1 MRVAKYVLPIVT
13 VSLLAVVLLTTA
25 VSAMGVPESRSSQ
38 GDHQTPPVA
47 PVPASSG
54 LTGTS
59 GLTPKT
65 PASPIETGGVSQGG
79 PQPQSGP
86 DQKVPKFWRDGDRL
100 VPVEVLDPPGTGT
113 PGTGAARSSGASDQE
128 QRSVQTLTTDPSDG
142 ESTGIRVS
150 VGGVP
155 VSLPGGVVV
164 TLDSAWSRSETD
176 AFFTANG
183 IEAERVSELGFTP
196 NAFLVET
203 APGIPGLVLS
213 NSLAVQDGVQLA
225 SPDWELELEVEQGPE
240 SDDHGDTMET
250 ATNLPLNTPVA
261 GNIRDE
267 NDRDYFRFTITEST
281 YIAVGNHS
289 ATITP
294 NWVTMFTLYD
304 HRGTALT
311 WGGMLRQRLSAGTY
325 YVVAGQFGWEN
336 YQVEV
341 RTIPDHGHTRAEAH
355 PVQAAPKG
363 TVPYVY
369 RDFHSSTDVDFF
381 RFELDEPAD
390 IVIDTGD
397 LWKSHDHRY
406 VFPLSE
412 VNLQL
417 FDADGNPVGSEALGL
432 SRKGRAYDLEAGVYY
447 IRLSPYFL
455 RTSHKDAARGFHALG
470 NNFINDLRVYP
481 NGEYTDFIDGCS
493 AVESDFD
500 DPLYGCQWHLENTSD
515 NSGTAGEDIN
525 VAPAWA
531 HTMGQ
536 GVNVAVVDNASD
548 LGHEDLTGS
557 YLSVDYVGPV
567 RIRDPFVDHGLG
579 VAGLIAARDNGLGVR
594 GVAPEATLFALNAL
608 ERPALTNLLD
618 ALTRLRGTT
627 AVSNN
632 SWGFTFSQGPHVVSK
647 SWETA
652 LETGITEGLD
662 GKGTL
667 YVFSAGNKHARGLHV
682 NLKEG
687 KNHYSQVTVCGV
699 TAEGTRMPGSET
711 GYSLWVCAPAA
722 QVTLDRENRYR
733 ADFGGTS
740 AAAAVASG
748 VAALVRSANP
758 DLTWRDVKLI
768 LAASARKNDPRNPG
782 WETGA
787 HKHAFTSERYSY
799 NPEYG
804 FGVVDAGAAVTL
816 AKAWTN
822 LPPMQTA
829 SAQSAG
835 ENHSIPDPPSRR
847 QTTSFTRELTLDTD
861 INFTEFVEVR
871 VDINHPAFRNIGIT
885 LTSPSGAVSRLAVP
899 SETAPDGALST
910 KFRLGSARH
919 LGEDPSGTWT
929 LEVSDHR
936 PAGAGKFKGWEI
948 TVYGHQRNDPI
959 AGLPYIAGT
968 AQIGRTLTASTSGV
982 FYDGALTSG
991 VFTYQWIANDGGQD
1005 ADIRSAT
1012 DAGYTLVE
1020 ADLGRAI
1027 KVRVSYAELSAPVGP
1042 VAGAGQTG
1050 GPARVGDTLQA
1061 ETWAIRG
1068 DAGLSNISYAY
1079 QWIRSDGGGDAE
1091 VRDATGASYTLVE
1104 ADLGKTIKVR
1114 RSFSV
1119 LSAAVGPVAEFA
1131 NAPATG
1137 EPTISGPPHVGETL
1151 EADTSGIGDK
1161 DGLTGVSYDYQWVSN
1176 DGTNDSDIQDAT
1188 GASYTLVEADLG
1200 KTIRVRVS
1208 FTDDA
1213 GSRESMMS
1221 GPTEVV
1227 DLWAVGSFTNYP
1239 ANHGGVT
1246 AFTFQ
1251 FSFVREPNFR
1261 RVYPQDMREA
1271 ILRAKGG
1278 RITEARRLNPPSNID
1293 WELTVEP
1300 SGYDEVKIELPSVIG
1315 CLALG
1320 SGCWDST
1327 IGWQRV
1333 ELTVSGPLQIP
1344 KTPATGA
1351 PVISGPPQVG
1361 QTLEA
1366 DTSSIRDTEG
1376 LSAVSYNYQW
1386 IRSDG
1391 NADTDIPGA
1400 TGSSYTLVE
1409 ADMGRTIRVRVSFTD
1424 DAGSEESVTSG
1435 PTAAIDGP
1443 LLKASIANYPASH
1456 DGTNAFTFELSFS
1469 EEPTPGLSPGT
1480 LRDNAFTV
1488 TGGTIREARQLE
1500 QSKNIGWEITV
1511 EPAGS
1516 ANVKIELPAT
1526 ADCNANGAICTGDGR
1541 MLSTWVDMT
1550 VPGPGSQTQTQPP
1563 NTRARGTPTISGA
1576 PHVGET
1582 LEASTSG
1589 ISDDDGLSAVA
1600 YDYQWIRSDWNG
1612 DADIQDATGASY
1624 TLVEA
1629 DRGKTIRVRVSFAD
1643 DAENPESVI
1652 SWPTGTVGL
1661 PLFKA
1666 SVPNYPASHDGATTF
1681 TFELHFS
1688 DEPFHLKIRE
1698 VENDIFT
1705 VRGGTIAK
1713 AWHLNPPSG
1722 IGWRIVVKPSGNA
1735 DVRILLPA
1743 STHCRATGKVCTMSS
1758 TTSNGWNFRPLST
1771 EVRLTVP
1778 GPSSLTQ
1785 TSTNAPPTGAPS
1797 ISGTPHVGVTLEAD
1811 TSGIGDDDGLINV
1824 AYNYQWIRA
1833 YGLGADTDIR
1843 DATGSSYTVLDADLG
1858 KTIKVRVSFT
1868 DDAGSEESVKSAATV
1883 PVVEPKSG
1891 LLAGFTLVD
1900 ASDQA
1905 VLATLSDGAT
1915 LALADPANGSYG
1927 IRADTKSGA
1936 QIGSVRLQLTGA
1948 KSVDQTDG
1956 FAPYSLYGDQGE
1968 NGLNG
1973 GNLPVGAYTLTA
1985 TAYSEGGLGGDTLG
1999 IIEMSFTVTGPA
2011 QEVQNSPATGAPTIS
2026 GTARVGQTL
2035 TASTDGIAD
2044 QDGLP
2049 SVFTYQW
2056 KRYDADGN
2064 TFEAII
2070 GHDSSTYTLAESEEG
2085 KRVKVE
2091 VTFTD
2096 SGGSDEG
2103 PLVSDAYPSSETVG
2117 AAGQGNTPPTASN
2130 GTVTTDEDAD
2140 YVFAAADFSY
2150 LSSDGADLVSVKIT
2164 GLPAAGEGALA
2175 VDGAPIAAAD
2185 LPQTVTAT
2193 ELADGMLTYAPPANA
2208 NGTGYSSFTFRVND
2222 GTADSPEYTMTINV
2236 NPVNDPARGAPTIIG
2251 TLRAGETLVAETSD
2265 IGDDDGLTNVSYSY
2279 QWIRSDG
2286 TFDADILSAT
2296 GASYTLVEA
2305 DLGKTIKVRVSFTDD
2320 AGSQESVIGLP
2331 PLQASI
2337 SDDYPRSHDGATA
2350 FTFELS
2356 FSEEPTRGLSYK
2368 TLRDRAFTVTEGTI
2382 KEARRLEPPSNI
2394 GWRIRVE
2401 PSVSTDVVILL
2412 PATTDCTADGAIC
2425 TRDGRMLSAE
2435 VSLTVPGPDS
2445 PAQIPNTP
2453 ATGAPTI
2460 GGTPQVGQTLEAET
2474 SGIGDDDG
2482 LNNVSYDYQWIRND
2496 GTSDA
2501 DILSATGSSYT
2512 LAEADLGMT
2521 IRVRVSFTD
2530 DAGNGEQLT
2539 SAATAPV
2546 AARTETPTW
2555 SVSADAARVAE
2566 GDRTTLTVAIT
2577 NGRTFDSSQTISLA
2591 ATGTAGSAD
2600 YRLSATT
2607 LTLAEGASSAT
2618 ANVSA
2623 TDDATVEDDETV
2635 ILTASHGG
2643 QSIGSATVTIPANDA
2658 PAWSVSVDAAQVAEG
2673 DSTTLT
2679 VAITN
2684 GRTFDSSQTIT
2695 LAATGTAGSADYRLS
2710 ATTITLPAG
2719 HASATANVSATDDA
2733 TVEDDETVILTASH
2747 GGQSIGSATVTIPA
2761 NDAPAWSVSADA
2773 ARVAEGGDST
2783 LTVAI
2788 TNGNTFDSSQT
2799 ISLAATGTASGAD
2812 YDLPESITLPAGH
2825 ASATA
2830 NVSATD
2836 DATVEDD
2843 ETVILTASHGGQSIG
2858 SATVTIPANDAPA
2871 WSVSADAAQVAE
2883 GGDSTLTVAITN
2895 GNTFDSSQTIS
2906 LAVTGTAGS
2915 ADYDLPEFIT
2925 LPAGHASATANVS
2938 ATDDATVEGDETVIL
2953 TASHGGLS
2961 IGSATLTIPAN
2972 DAPAWSVSAN
2982 AAQVAEGGDS
2992 TLTVAITNGN
3002 TFDSSQTISLAVTG
3016 TASGADYRL
3025 SATTLTLAQGES
3037 SVTANVS
3044 ATDDNLEEG
3053 DETVILTAS
3062 HGGLSIGSATL
3073 TIPANDAPL
3082 STDASLSSLGLSGID
3097 IGAFSSET
3105 TAYSASVEYDLSTTT
3120 VTAVAGD
3127 DGASVVITD
3136 SNGSTAGTSRDV
3148 SLSAGDNEITV
3159 TVTAEDGDTTRVYTV
3174 TVTRAEP
3181 DVAWGER
3188 LPDLD
3193 IALDSDAGPTGL
3205 WANDTSMWV
3214 ITDWFA
3220 GRVQVYARSDGAEQ
3234 EDRGFT
3240 LADWSGFAV
3249 AMWSNGDTL
3258 WVADFTGW
3266 VLAYRLSDGVREPD
3280 RDLDTSI
3287 LREAGNRNPTGLWSN
3302 GTVMWVADGRESRVF
3317 AYRLDDGARESA
3329 REFQLTGSGD
3339 GSISPAGL
3347 WSNGET
3353 LLVSTGQ
3360 ESSEVLAY
3368 RLSDG
3373 SRQAARNID
3382 TIAAN
3387 TRGIWSD
3394 GETLWVVDDQKKR
3407 IYAYAV
3413 PGLGSGP

>member
-13 VSLLAVVLLTTA
+13 VSLLAVVVLTTA

-54 LTGTS
+54 LTDTG
-59 GLTPKT
+59 GLTPKA
-65 PASPIETGGVSQGG
+65 PASPLETGGVSQGEPLPQTG
-79 PQPQSGP
+79 PE
-86 DQKVPKFWRDGDRL
+86 QKVPKYWRDGDRL
-100 VPVEVLDPPGTGT
+100 VPVQIEVLDPPGTGT
-113 PGTGAARSSGASDQE
+113 PGNGGTRGSEASGQQ
-128 QRSVQTLTTDPSDG
+128 QRSVQELRSDPSGDG
-142 ESTGIRVS
+142 ESAEIQVS

-164 TLDSAWSRSETD
+164 TLDPAWSRAETD
-176 AFFTANG
+176 AFFAANG
-183 IEAERVSELGFTP
+183 IGPERVSELGFTT

-225 SPDWELELEVEQGPE
+225 SPDWEMGLEVQQDPE
-240 SDDHGDTMET
+240 ADDHGDTMET
-250 ATNLPLNTPVA
+250 ATDLPLNTPVA

-267 NDRDYFRFTITEST
+267 NDRDYFRFTLTEST
-281 YIAVGNHS
+281 YIAAGNHG

-311 WGGMLRQRLSAGTY
+311 WGGMLRQRLPAGTY

-341 RTIPDHGHTRAEAH
+341 RTIPDHGDTRAEAH
-355 PVQAAPKG
+355 PVQVAPKG

-397 LWKSHDHRY
+397 LWKSHDHQY
-406 VFPLSE
+406 LFPLSE

-455 RTSHKDAARGFHALG
+455 RTSDQDAARGIHALG

-500 DPLYGCQWHLENTSD
+500 DPLYGCQWHLENTPD

-525 VAPAWA
+525 VEAAWA
-531 HTMGQ
+531 HTLGQ
-536 GVNVAVVDNASD
+536 NVNVAVVDNASD
-548 LGHEDLTGS
+548 LSHEDLTGR
-557 YLSVDYVGPV
+557 YLSVDYVGPD

-594 GVAPEATLFALNAL
+594 GVAPEATLFALNVL
-608 ERPALTNLLD
+608 ERPVLSNILD
-618 ALTRLRGTT
+618 AMTRLRGTT

-632 SWGFTFSQGPHVVSK
+632 SWGFTFSQGPHVISK
-647 SWETA
+647 TWETA
-652 LETGITEGLD
+652 LETGIAEGFD
-662 GKGTL
+662 GKGTV
-667 YVFSAGNKHARGLHV
+667 YVFSAGNKHARGFHV

-699 TAEGTRMPGSET
+699 TAEGTRMPESET

-722 QVTLDRENRYR
+722 RVTLDRENRYR
-733 ADFGGTS
+733 DDFGGTS

-768 LAASARKNDPRNPG
+768 LAASARRNDPGNPG

-804 FGVVDAGAAVTL
+804 FGVVDAGAAVAL
-816 AKAWTN
+816 AGSWTN

-871 VDINHPAFRNIGIT
+871 VDINHPAFRNISIT

-936 PAGAGKFKGWEI
+936 PAGAGRFKGWEI
-948 TVYGHQRNDPI
+948 TVYGHRRNDPI
-959 AGLPYIAGT
+959 AGPPYIAGT

-982 FYDGALTSG
+982 FYDGALPSG

-1012 DAGYTLVE
+1012 GAGYTLVE
-1020 ADLGRAI
+1020 ADLGRTI

-1042 VAGAGQTG
+1042 VAGPAQTG

-1061 ETWAIRG
+1061 EAWLIRD
-1068 DAGLSNISYAY
+1068 DAGLSNATYAH

-1091 VRDATGASYTLVE
+1091 IRGATGASYTLVE
-1104 ADLGKTIKVR
+1104 ADLGKTIRVR

-1131 NAPATG
+1131 NVPATG
-1137 EPTISGPPHVGETL
+1137 EPTIGGAPHVGETL
-1151 EADTSGIGDK
+1151 EVDTSGIADD

-1188 GASYTLVEADLG
+1188 GSSYTLAEADRDR
-1200 KTIRVRVS
+1200 TIRVRVS

-1239 ANHGGVT
+1239 ANHGGAT

-1261 RVYPQDMREA
+1261 RLYPQDMREA

-1278 RITEARRLNPPSNID
+1278 RITEARRLNPPSNTD

-1300 SGYDEVKIELPSVIG
+1300 SGYGEVKIELPSIIG

-1333 ELTVSGPLQIP
+1333 ELTVPGPLQIP

-1351 PVISGPPQVG
+1351 PVISGHPQVG

-1366 DTSSIRDTEG
+1366 DTSSIRDTDG
-1376 LSAVSYNYQW
+1376 LSAVSYDYQW

-1391 NADTDIPGA
+1391 NDDTDILNA

-1456 DGTNAFTFELSFS
+1456 DGANAFTFELSFS

-1488 TGGTIREARQLE
+1488 TGGTIRGARQLE

-1511 EPAGS
+1511 VPAGT
-1516 ANVKIELPAT
+1516 ADVEIELPAT
-1526 ADCNANGAICTGDGR
+1526 ADCNANGAICTADGR

-1563 NTRARGTPTISGA
+1563 NTRARGTPAIGGA

-1589 ISDDDGLSAVA
+1589 IRDDDGLSAVA
-1600 YDYQWIRSDWNG
+1600 YDYQWVRSDG
-1612 DADIQDATGASY
+1612 GRDADIQDATGASY
-1624 TLVEA
+1624 RLVEA

-1643 DAENPESVI
+1643 DAGSRESVI

-1666 SVPNYPASHDGATTF
+1666 SISNYPASHDGDTAF

-1688 DEPFHLKIRE
+1688 EGPYYLKFRE
-1698 VENDIFT
+1698 VENDIFEVT
-1705 VRGGTIAK
+1705 GGTIAK
-1713 AWHLNPPSG
+1713 AWQLKPPSG
-1722 IGWRIVVKPSGNA
+1722 ISWFIIVQPSGNA
-1735 DVRILLPA
+1735 DVNILLPA
-1743 STHCRATGKVCTMSS
+1743 STHCRATGKVCA
-1758 TTSNGWNFRPLST
+1758 TSNGWNFRPLST

-1785 TSTNAPPTGAPS
+1785 TPTNAPATGAPA
-1797 ISGTPHVGVTLEAD
+1797 ISGTPQVGETLEAD
-1811 TSGIGDDDGLINV
+1811 TSGIGDDDGLTAV
-1824 AYNYQWIRA
+1824 SYDYQWIRTNSR
-1833 YGLGADTDIR
+1833 GADTDIWG
-1843 DATGSSYTVLDADLG
+1843 ATGSSYTVSEADLG
-1858 KTIKVRVSFT
+1858 KTVKVRVSFT

-1927 IRADTKSGA
+1927 IRADTKPGA

-1956 FAPYSLYGDQGE
+1956 SAPYSLYGDQGE
-1968 NGLNG
+1968 NALNG

-2026 GTARVGQTL
+2026 GTAQVGQTL

-2049 SVFTYQW
+2049 SVFAYQW

-2096 SGGSDEG
+2096 SGGSNEG

-2117 AAGQGNTPPTASN
+2117 AAGQGNTYPTSSN
-2130 GTVTTDEDAD
+2130 GTVSTDEDAG

-2150 LSSDGADLVSVKIT
+2150 SDSEGEPLASVKIT

-2236 NPVNDPARGAPTIIG
+2236 SPVNDPATGAPTISG
-2251 TLRAGETLVAETSD
+2251 TLRAGETLEASTSG
-2265 IGDDDGLTNVSYSY
+2265 IRDDDGLTNVSYSY

-2286 TFDADILSAT
+2286 TFDDDILSAT
-2296 GASYTLVEA
+2296 GSSYTVVDA

-2337 SDDYPRSHDGATA
+2337 ANDPASHDGATA

-2356 FSEEPTRGLSYK
+2356 FSEEPTPGLSYK
-2368 TLRDRAFTVTEGTI
+2368 TLRDKAFTVTVGTI

-2394 GWRIRVE
+2394 GWRIRVQ

-2425 TRDGRMLSAE
+2425 TRDGRMLSEE

-2501 DILSATGSSYT
+2501 DILRATSSSYT
-2512 LAEADLGMT
+2512 LVEADLGMT

-2546 AARTETPTW
+2546 VAAPTEIPTW
-2555 SVSADAARVAE
+2555 SVSADVARVAE
-2566 GDRTTLTVAIT
+2566 GGSATLTVAIT

-2607 LTLAEGASSAT
+2607 LTLAEGATSAT

-2623 TDDATVEDDETV
+2623 TDDATVEGDETV

-2658 PAWSVSVDAAQVAEG
+2658 PAWSASADADQVAEG
-2673 DSTTLT
+2673 GDSTLT

-2684 GRTFDSSQTIT
+2684 GNTFDSSQTIS

-2710 ATTITLPAG
+2710 ATTLTLAEG
-2719 HASATANVSATDDA
+2719 ATSATANVSATDDA
-2733 TVEDDETVILTASH
+2733 TVEGDETVILTASH

-2773 ARVAEGGDST
+2773 AQVAEGDNAT

-2825 ASATA
+2825 ASATSD
-2830 NVSATD
+2830 VSATD
-2836 DATVEDD
+2836 DATVEGD

-2858 SATVTIPANDAPA
+2858 SATVTIPANDTPA

-2883 GGDSTLTVAITN
+2883 GDNATLTVAITN
-2895 GNTFDSSQTIS
+2895 GRTFDSSQTIS
-2906 LAVTGTAGS
+2906 LAATGTASG
-2915 ADYDLPEFIT
+2915 ADHDLPESIT

-2938 ATDDATVEGDETVIL
+2938 ATDDNLEEDDETVIL
-2953 TASHGGLS
+2953 TASHGG
-2961 IGSATLTIPAN
+2961 
-2972 DAPAWSVSAN
+2972 
-2982 AAQVAEGGDS
+2982 Q
-2992 TLTVAITNGN
+2992 
-3002 TFDSSQTISLAVTG
+3002 
-3016 TASGADYRL
+3016 
-3025 SATTLTLAQGES
+3025 
-3037 SVTANVS
+3037 
-3044 ATDDNLEEG
+3044 
-3053 DETVILTAS
+3053 
-3062 HGGLSIGSATL
+3062 SIGSATL

-3082 STDASLSSLGLSGID
+3082 STDASLSSLALSDID
-3097 IGAFSSET
+3097 IGTFSSET
-3105 TAYSASVEYDLSTTT
+3105 IAYSASVEYDLSTTT

-3220 GRVQVYARSDGAEQ
+3220 GRVQVYARSDGAKQ
-3234 EDRGFT
+3234 EGRGFT

-3280 RDLDTSI
+3280 RDLDRSI
-3287 LREAGNRNPTGLWSN
+3287 LREVGNRNPTGLWSD
-3302 GTVMWVADGRESRVF
+3302 GTVMWVADGRESKVF
-3317 AYRLDDGARESA
+3317 AYRLSDGARESA
-3329 REFQLTGSGD
+3329 REFQLTGSGG

-3347 WSNGET
+3347 WSNGDT

>member
-1 MRVAKYVLPIVT
+1 M
-13 VSLLAVVLLTTA
+13 
-25 VSAMGVPESRSSQ
+25 
-38 GDHQTPPVA
+38 
-47 PVPASSG
+47 
-54 LTGTS
+54 
-59 GLTPKT
+59 
-65 PASPIETGGVSQGG
+65 
-79 PQPQSGP
+79 
-86 DQKVPKFWRDGDRL
+86 
-100 VPVEVLDPPGTGT
+100 
-113 PGTGAARSSGASDQE
+113 
-128 QRSVQTLTTDPSDG
+128 
-142 ESTGIRVS
+142 
-150 VGGVP
+150 
-155 VSLPGGVVV
+155 
-164 TLDSAWSRSETD
+164 
-176 AFFTANG
+176 
-183 IEAERVSELGFTP
+183 
-196 NAFLVET
+196 
-203 APGIPGLVLS
+203 
-213 NSLAVQDGVQLA
+213 
-225 SPDWELELEVEQGPE
+225 
-240 SDDHGDTMET
+240 
-250 ATNLPLNTPVA
+250 
-261 GNIRDE
+261 
-267 NDRDYFRFTITEST
+267 
-281 YIAVGNHS
+281 
-289 ATITP
+289 
-294 NWVTMFTLYD
+294 
-304 HRGTALT
+304 
-311 WGGMLRQRLSAGTY
+311 
-325 YVVAGQFGWEN
+325 
-336 YQVEV
+336 
-341 RTIPDHGHTRAEAH
+341 
-355 PVQAAPKG
+355 
-363 TVPYVY
+363 
-369 RDFHSSTDVDFF
+369 
-381 RFELDEPAD
+381 
-390 IVIDTGD
+390 
-397 LWKSHDHRY
+397 
-406 VFPLSE
+406 
-412 VNLQL
+412 
-417 FDADGNPVGSEALGL
+417 
-432 SRKGRAYDLEAGVYY
+432 
-447 IRLSPYFL
+447 
-455 RTSHKDAARGFHALG
+455 
-470 NNFINDLRVYP
+470 
-481 NGEYTDFIDGCS
+481 
-493 AVESDFD
+493 
-500 DPLYGCQWHLENTSD
+500 
-515 NSGTAGEDIN
+515 
-525 VAPAWA
+525 
-531 HTMGQ
+531 
-536 GVNVAVVDNASD
+536 
-548 LGHEDLTGS
+548 
-557 YLSVDYVGPV
+557 
-567 RIRDPFVDHGLG
+567 
-579 VAGLIAARDNGLGVR
+579 
-594 GVAPEATLFALNAL
+594 
-608 ERPALTNLLD
+608 
-618 ALTRLRGTT
+618 
-627 AVSNN
+627 
-632 SWGFTFSQGPHVVSK
+632 
-647 SWETA
+647 
-652 LETGITEGLD
+652 
-662 GKGTL
+662 
-667 YVFSAGNKHARGLHV
+667 
-682 NLKEG
+682 
-687 KNHYSQVTVCGV
+687 
-699 TAEGTRMPGSET
+699 
-711 GYSLWVCAPAA
+711 
-722 QVTLDRENRYR
+722 
-733 ADFGGTS
+733 
-740 AAAAVASG
+740 
-748 VAALVRSANP
+748 
-758 DLTWRDVKLI
+758 
-768 LAASARKNDPRNPG
+768 
-782 WETGA
+782 
-787 HKHAFTSERYSY
+787 
-799 NPEYG
+799 
-804 FGVVDAGAAVTL
+804 
-816 AKAWTN
+816 
-822 LPPMQTA
+822 
-829 SAQSAG
+829 
-835 ENHSIPDPPSRR
+835 
-847 QTTSFTRELTLDTD
+847 
-861 INFTEFVEVR
+861 
-871 VDINHPAFRNIGIT
+871 
-885 LTSPSGAVSRLAVP
+885 
-899 SETAPDGALST
+899 
-910 KFRLGSARH
+910 
-919 LGEDPSGTWT
+919 
-929 LEVSDHR
+929 
-936 PAGAGKFKGWEI
+936 
-948 TVYGHQRNDPI
+948 
-959 AGLPYIAGT
+959 
-968 AQIGRTLTASTSGV
+968 
-982 FYDGALTSG
+982 
-991 VFTYQWIANDGGQD
+991 
-1005 ADIRSAT
+1005 
-1012 DAGYTLVE
+1012 E
-1020 ADLGRAI
+1020 ADLGRTI

-1042 VAGAGQTG
+1042 VAGPAQTG

-1061 ETWAIRG
+1061 ETWAIRD

-1091 VRDATGASYTLVE
+1091 IRDATGASYTLVE

-1137 EPTISGPPHVGETL
+1137 EPTIGGAPHVGETL

-1188 GASYTLVEADLG
+1188 GASYTLVEADRG
-1200 KTIRVRVS
+1200 RTIRVRVS

-1239 ANHGGVT
+1239 ANHGGAT

-1261 RVYPQDMREA
+1261 RMDPQGMREA
-1271 ILRAKGG
+1271 ILRATGG
-1278 RITEARRLNPPSNID
+1278 RITEARRLNPPSNTD

-1300 SGYDEVKIELPSVIG
+1300 SGYDEVKIELPSIIG

-1333 ELTVSGPLQIP
+1333 ELTVPGPLQIP
-1344 KTPATGA
+1344 KPPATGA

-1366 DTSSIRDTEG
+1366 DTSSIRDTDG

-1550 VPGPGSQTQTQPP
+1550 VSGPGSQTQTQPP

-1589 ISDDDGLSAVA
+1589 IRDDDGLSAVA

-1612 DADIQDATGASY
+1612 DTDIQDATGASY

-1629 DRGKTIRVRVSFAD
+1629 DRGKTIRVRVAFTD

-1652 SWPTGTVGL
+1652 SWPTGRVGL

-1666 SVPNYPASHDGATTF
+1666 SISNYPASHDGATTF
-1681 TFELHFS
+1681 TFVLHFS
-1688 DEPFHLKIRE
+1688 EVPFYLRIRE
-1698 VENDIFT
+1698 MENEIFT

-1743 STHCRATGKVCTMSS
+1743 STHCRATGKVCA
-1758 TTSNGWNFRPLST
+1758 TSNGWNFRPLST

-1843 DATGSSYTVLDADLG
+1843 DATGSSYTVVDADLG

-1883 PVVEPKSG
+1883 AVMEPKAG

-1999 IIEMSFTVTGPA
+1999 IIEMSFTVTSPA
-2011 QEVQNSPATGAPTIS
+2011 QEVQNSPATGEPTIS
-2026 GTARVGQTL
+2026 GTAQVGQTL

-2049 SVFTYQW
+2049 NVFAYQW

-2070 GHDSSTYTLAESEEG
+2070 GNDSSTYTLAESEEG

-2096 SGGSDEG
+2096 SGGSNEG

-2117 AAGQGNTPPTASN
+2117 AAGQGNTSPTSSN
-2130 GTVTTDEDAD
+2130 GTVTTDEDAG

-2150 LSSDGADLVSVKIT
+2150 SDSEGEPLASVKIT
-2164 GLPAAGEGALA
+2164 GLPAAGKGDLA
-2175 VDGAPIAAAD
+2175 VDGAPVAAAD

-2236 NPVNDPARGAPTIIG
+2236 SPVNDPATGAPTISG
-2251 TLRAGETLVAETSD
+2251 TLRAGETLEAETSD

-2286 TFDADILSAT
+2286 TFDDDILSAT
-2296 GASYTLVEA
+2296 GPRYTLVEA
-2305 DLGKTIKVRVSFTDD
+2305 DLGMTIKVRVSFTDD

-2337 SDDYPRSHDGATA
+2337 ANDPASHDGATA

-2356 FSEEPTRGLSYK
+2356 FSEEPGLSYK
-2368 TLRDRAFTVTEGTI
+2368 TLRDRAFTVTVGTI

-2394 GWRIRVE
+2394 GWRIRVQ
-2401 PSVSTDVVILL
+2401 PSVSTDVVIFL

-2425 TRDGRMLSAE
+2425 TRDGRMLSEE
-2435 VSLTVPGPDS
+2435 VSLTVPGPGS

-2501 DILSATGSSYT
+2501 DILSATSSSYT
-2512 LAEADLGMT
+2512 LVEADLGMT

-2530 DAGNGEQLT
+2530 DAGNGEELT

-2577 NGRTFDSSQTISLA
+2577 NGNTFDSSQTISLA

-2607 LTLAEGASSAT
+2607 LTLAEGATSAT

-2623 TDDATVEDDETV
+2623 TDDATVE
-2635 ILTASHGG
+2635 G
-2643 QSIGSATVTIPANDA
+2643 
-2658 PAWSVSVDAAQVAEG
+2658 
-2673 DSTTLT
+2673 
-2679 VAITN
+2679 
-2684 GRTFDSSQTIT
+2684 
-2695 LAATGTAGSADYRLS
+2695 
-2710 ATTITLPAG
+2710 
-2719 HASATANVSATDDA
+2719 
-2733 TVEDDETVILTASH
+2733 
-2747 GGQSIGSATVTIPA
+2747 
-2761 NDAPAWSVSADA
+2761 
-2773 ARVAEGGDST
+2773 
-2783 LTVAI
+2783 
-2788 TNGNTFDSSQT
+2788 
-2799 ISLAATGTASGAD
+2799 
-2812 YDLPESITLPAGH
+2812 
-2825 ASATA
+2825 
-2830 NVSATD
+2830 
-2836 DATVEDD
+2836 D

-2906 LAVTGTAGS
+2906 LAATGTASG
-2915 ADYDLPEFIT
+2915 ADYDLPESIT
-2925 LPAGHASATANVS
+2925 LPAGHASA
-2938 ATDDATVEGDETVIL
+2938 
-2953 TASHGGLS
+2953 
-2961 IGSATLTIPAN
+2961 
-2972 DAPAWSVSAN
+2972 
-2982 AAQVAEGGDS
+2982 
-2992 TLTVAITNGN
+2992 
-3002 TFDSSQTISLAVTG
+3002 
-3016 TASGADYRL
+3016 
-3025 SATTLTLAQGES
+3025 
-3037 SVTANVS
+3037 TANVS

-3062 HGGLSIGSATL
+3062 HGGQSIGSATL

-3082 STDASLSSLGLSGID
+3082 STDASLSSLALSGID

-3136 SNGSTAGTSRDV
+3136 SNGSTDGTYRDV

-3234 EDRGFT
+3234 EGRGFT

-3266 VLAYRLSDGVREPD
+3266 VLAYRLSDGARESD
-3280 RDLDTSI
+3280 RDLDRSI

-3302 GTVMWVADGRESRVF
+3302 GQIMWVADGRESRVF
-3317 AYRLDDGARESA
+3317 AYRLSDGSRDSA
-3329 REFQLTGSGD
+3329 REFQLTGSG
-3339 GSISPAGL
+3339 GGLISPAGL

-3368 RLSDG
+3368 ILSDG

-3394 GETLWVVDDQKKR
+3394 GETLWVVDDQEKR

>member
-13 VSLLAVVLLTTA
+13 VSLLAVVVLTTA
-25 VSAMGVPESRSSQ
+25 VSAMGVPESGAPQAGR
-38 GDHQTPPVA
+38 HPPPVA
-47 PVPASSG
+47 PVRGSSS
-54 LTGTS
+54 LTDTS

-65 PASPIETGGVSQGG
+65 PASPLETGGVSQGEPL
-79 PQPQSGP
+79 PQTGP
-86 DQKVPKFWRDGDRL
+86 DQKVPKYWRDGDRL
-100 VPVEVLDPPGTGT
+100 VPVQIEVLDPPGTGT
-113 PGTGAARSSGASDQE
+113 PGNGGTRGSEASGQQ
-128 QRSVQTLTTDPSDG
+128 QRSVQELRSDPSGDG
-142 ESTGIRVS
+142 ESAEIQVS

-164 TLDSAWSRSETD
+164 ALDPAWSRAETD
-176 AFFTANG
+176 AFFAANG
-183 IEAERVSELGFTP
+183 IGPERVSELGFTT

-213 NSLAVQDGVQLA
+213 NSLAVRDGVRLA
-225 SPDWELELEVEQGPE
+225 SPDWEMGLEVQQDPE
-240 SDDHGDTMET
+240 ADNHGDTMET
-250 ATNLPLNTPVA
+250 ATDLPLNTPVA

-267 NDRDYFRFTITEST
+267 NDRDYFRFTLTEST

-311 WGGMLRQRLSAGTY
+311 WGGMLRQRLPAGTY

-341 RTIPDHGHTRAEAH
+341 RTIPDHGDTRAEAH
-355 PVQAAPKG
+355 PVQVAPKG

-369 RDFHSSTDVDFF
+369 RDFHSSTDADFF
-381 RFELDEPAD
+381 RFELDEPAE

-397 LWKSHDHRY
+397 LWKSHNHRY
-406 VFPLSE
+406 LFPLSE

-447 IRLSPYFL
+447 IRMLPYFI
-455 RTSHKDAARGFHALG
+455 RTSHQDAARGFHALG
-470 NNFINDLRVYP
+470 NYFINDLRVYP

-500 DPLYGCQWHLENTSD
+500 DPLYGCQWHLENTPD

-525 VAPAWA
+525 VEAAWA
-531 HTMGQ
+531 HTLGQ
-536 GVNVAVVDNASD
+536 NVNVAVVDNASD
-548 LGHEDLTGS
+548 LGHEDLTGR
-557 YLSVDYVGPV
+557 YLSVDYMGPD

-594 GVAPEATLFALNAL
+594 GVAPGATLFALNVL
-608 ERPALTNLLD
+608 ERATLSNILD
-618 ALTRLRGTT
+618 AMTRLRGTT

-632 SWGFTFSQGPHVVSK
+632 SWGFTFSQGPHVISK
-647 SWETA
+647 TWETA
-652 LETGITEGLD
+652 LETGIAEGFD
-662 GKGTL
+662 GKGTV
-667 YVFSAGNKHARGLHV
+667 YVFSAGNKHARGFHV

-699 TAEGTRMPGSET
+699 TAEGTRMPESET

-733 ADFGGTS
+733 DDFGGTS

-768 LAASARKNDPRNPG
+768 LAASARRNDPRNPG

-804 FGVVDAGAAVTL
+804 FGVVDAGAAVAL
-816 AKAWTN
+816 AGSWTN

-936 PAGAGKFKGWEI
+936 PAGAGRFKGWEI
-948 TVYGHQRNDPI
+948 TVYGHRRNDPI
-959 AGLPYIAGT
+959 AGPPYIAGT
-968 AQIGRTLTASTSGV
+968 VQIGRTLTASTSGV
-982 FYDGALTSG
+982 FYDGALPSG

-1020 ADLGRAI
+1020 ADLGRTI
-1027 KVRVSYAELSAPVGP
+1027 RVRVSYAELSAPVGP

-1061 ETWAIRG
+1061 ETWAIRD
-1068 DAGLSNISYAY
+1068 DAGLSNATYAH

-1091 VRDATGASYTLVE
+1091 IRGARGASYTLVE
-1104 ADLGKTIKVR
+1104 ADLGKTIRVR

-1131 NAPATG
+1131 NVPATG
-1137 EPTISGPPHVGETL
+1137 EPTIGGAPHVGETL
-1151 EADTSGIGDK
+1151 EANTSGIADD

-1188 GASYTLVEADLG
+1188 GASYTLVEADRG
-1200 KTIRVRVS
+1200 RTIRVRVS

-1213 GSRESMMS
+1213 GGRESLIS
-1221 GPTEVV
+1221 GSTEVV
-1227 DLWAVGSFTNYP
+1227 DLWPVGSFTNYP
-1239 ANHGGVT
+1239 ANHDAAT
-1246 AFTFQ
+1246 AFTVQ

-1261 RVYPQDMREA
+1261 RLYPQDLREA

-1278 RITEARRLNPPSNID
+1278 RITEARRLNPPGNTD

-1300 SGYDEVKIELPSVIG
+1300 SGYDEVKIELPSIVG

-1320 SGCWDST
+1320 SGCWDSS

-1333 ELTVSGPLQIP
+1333 ELTVPGPPQFP
-1344 KTPATGA
+1344 NTPATGA

-1366 DTSSIRDTEG
+1366 ETSSIRDTDG

-1391 NADTDIPGA
+1391 NDDTEILNA
-1400 TGSSYTLVE
+1400 TGASYTLVE
-1409 ADMGRTIRVRVSFTD
+1409 DDLGRTIRVRVSFTD
-1424 DAGSEESVTSG
+1424 DVGSEESVTSG
-1435 PTAAIDGP
+1435 PTAAIEGP
-1443 LLKASIANYPASH
+1443 LLKASIGNYPVSH
-1456 DGTNAFTFELSFS
+1456 GGTNAFTFELSFS
-1469 EEPTPGLSPGT
+1469 EEPTPGLSPGA

-1488 TGGTIREARQLE
+1488 TRGTIRGARQLE

-1511 EPAGS
+1511 VPAGT
-1516 ANVKIELPAT
+1516 ADVEIELPAT
-1526 ADCNANGAICTGDGR
+1526 ADCNAEGAICTADGR
-1541 MLSTWVDMT
+1541 MLSTWLDMT

-1563 NTRARGTPTISGA
+1563 NTRARGTPTINGA

-1582 LEASTSG
+1582 LEASTTA
-1589 ISDDDGLSAVA
+1589 IRDDDGLSAVA
-1600 YDYQWIRSDWNG
+1600 YDYQWVRSDG
-1612 DADIQDATGASY
+1612 GRDADIQDATGANY

-1643 DAENPESVI
+1643 DAGNRESVI
-1652 SWPTGTVGL
+1652 SGPTEAVGL

-1666 SVPNYPASHDGATTF
+1666 SISNYPASHDGATTF
-1681 TFELHFS
+1681 TFALHFS
-1688 DEPFHLKIRE
+1688 EVPFYLSIRE

-1705 VRGGTIAK
+1705 VRGGTIAQ
-1713 AWHLNPPSG
+1713 AWHLSPPTG
-1722 IGWRIVVKPSGNA
+1722 IGWRIVVKPSGNG
-1735 DVRILLPA
+1735 DVRIRLPA
-1743 STHCRATGKVCTMSS
+1743 STRCRATGKVCTMSR

-1785 TSTNAPPTGAPS
+1785 TPTNAPPTGAPS

-1811 TSGIGDDDGLINV
+1811 TSGIGDGDGLINV
-1824 AYNYQWIRA
+1824 AYNYQWIRTNSR
-1833 YGLGADTDIR
+1833 GADTDIWG
-1843 DATGSSYTVLDADLG
+1843 ATGSSYTVVDADLG

-1868 DDAGSEESVKSAATV
+1868 DDAGSEESVKSGPTAAV
-1883 PVVEPKSG
+1883 
-1891 LLAGFTLVD
+1891 TLPPLT
-1900 ASDQA
+1900 ASI
-1905 VLATLSDGAT
+1905 TNY
-1915 LALADPANGSYG
+1915 PANHDGTSAFTFEIG
-1927 IRADTKSGA
+1927 FSEFAESGGGYA
-1936 QIGSVRLQLTGA
+1936 FYWALQEKA
-1948 KSVDQTDG
+1948 
-1956 FAPYSLYGDQGE
+1956 
-1968 NGLNG
+1968 
-1973 GNLPVGAYTLTA
+1973 
-1985 TAYSEGGLGGDTLG
+1985 
-1999 IIEMSFTVTGPA
+1999 FTVTGGRITEARWDRFGNVPWWVGWRITV
-2011 QEVQNSPATGAPTIS
+2011 EPS
-2026 GTARVGQTL
+2026 GRGDVVIIL
-2035 TASTDGIAD
+2035 PASTTCNADDAICTRDGRPLSEELRLTVT
-2044 QDGLP
+2044 GP
-2049 SVFTYQW
+2049 
-2056 KRYDADGN
+2056 
-2064 TFEAII
+2064 
-2070 GHDSSTYTLAESEEG
+2070 DSSAQTT
-2085 KRVKVE
+2085 
-2091 VTFTD
+2091 
-2096 SGGSDEG
+2096 
-2103 PLVSDAYPSSETVG
+2103 
-2117 AAGQGNTPPTASN
+2117 NTPPTSSN
-2130 GTVTTDEDAD
+2130 GTVSTDEEAG
-2140 YVFAAADFSY
+2140 YAFSATDFSY
-2150 LSSDGADLVSVKIT
+2150 SDSDGEPLASVRIT
-2164 GLPAAGEGALA
+2164 GLPAAGKGHLA
-2175 VDGAPIAAAD
+2175 VDGAPVAAAD

-2222 GTADSPEYTMTINV
+2222 GTSDSPEYTMTINV
-2236 NPVNDPARGAPTIIG
+2236 NPGNPPPVFPNPSETFRVNENATSGAVGTVEAIDPDNERITYSVSGGPDEVEFNGDFRLDSSSGEIRVKSTATIDHETKPSYTVTITATDTTGATATVSVTIEAADVNDPAMGAPTIIG
-2251 TLRAGETLVAETSD
+2251 TLRAGETLEAETAG

-2296 GASYTLVEA
+2296 GSRYTLVEA
-2305 DLGKTIKVRVSFTDD
+2305 DLGMTIKVRVSFTDD

-2337 SDDYPRSHDGATA
+2337 TNDPASHDGATA

-2356 FSEEPTRGLSYK
+2356 FSEEPTPGLSYK
-2368 TLRDRAFTVTEGTI
+2368 TLRDKAFTVTVGTI

-2394 GWRIRVE
+2394 GWRIRVQ

-2412 PATTDCTADGAIC
+2412 PATTDCTAAGAIC
-2425 TRDGRMLSAE
+2425 TRDGRMLSEE

-2501 DILSATGSSYT
+2501 DILSATGPGYT
-2512 LAEADLGMT
+2512 LAGADLGMT

-2530 DAGNGEQLT
+2530 DAGNGEELT

-2546 AARTETPTW
+2546 VAAPTEIPTW

-2566 GDRTTLTVAIT
+2566 GGSATLTVAIT

-2607 LTLAEGASSAT
+2607 LTLAEGATSAT

-2623 TDDATVEDDETV
+2623 TDDATVEGDETV

-2643 QSIGSATVTIPANDA
+2643 
-2658 PAWSVSVDAAQVAEG
+2658 E
-2673 DSTTLT
+2673 
-2679 VAITN
+2679 
-2684 GRTFDSSQTIT
+2684 
-2695 LAATGTAGSADYRLS
+2695 
-2710 ATTITLPAG
+2710 
-2719 HASATANVSATDDA
+2719 
-2733 TVEDDETVILTASH
+2733 
-2747 GGQSIGSATVTIPA
+2747 SIGSATVTIPA

-2773 ARVAEGGDST
+2773 AQIAEGDSATLTVAITNGRTFDSSQTISLAATGTASGADYDLPESITLPAGHASVTSDVSATDDATVEGDETVILTASHGGESIGSATVTIPANDAPAWSVSADAAQIAEGDSAT

-2788 TNGNTFDSSQT
+2788 TNGNSFDSSQTISLAATGTASGADYDLPESITLPAGHASVTANVSATDDAIVEGDETVILTASHGGQSIGSATVPIPANDAPAWSVSADAAQVAEGDSATLTVAITNGRTFDSSQT

-2836 DATVEDD
+2836 DNLEEDD
-2843 ETVILTASHGGQSIG
+2843 ETVILTASHGGRSIG
-2858 SATVTIPANDAPA
+2858 SATV
-2871 WSVSADAAQVAE
+2871 
-2883 GGDSTLTVAITN
+2883 
-2895 GNTFDSSQTIS
+2895 
-2906 LAVTGTAGS
+2906 
-2915 ADYDLPEFIT
+2915 
-2925 LPAGHASATANVS
+2925 
-2938 ATDDATVEGDETVIL
+2938 
-2953 TASHGGLS
+2953 
-2961 IGSATLTIPAN
+2961 
-2972 DAPAWSVSAN
+2972 
-2982 AAQVAEGGDS
+2982 
-2992 TLTVAITNGN
+2992 
-3002 TFDSSQTISLAVTG
+3002 
-3016 TASGADYRL
+3016 
-3025 SATTLTLAQGES
+3025 
-3037 SVTANVS
+3037 
-3044 ATDDNLEEG
+3044 
-3053 DETVILTAS
+3053 
-3062 HGGLSIGSATL
+3062 

-3082 STDASLSSLGLSGID
+3082 STDASLSSLALSDID
-3097 IGAFSSET
+3097 IGTFSSET

-3136 SNGSTAGTSRDV
+3136 SNGSTDGTSRDV
-3148 SLSAGDNEITV
+3148 SLSAGDNEITL
-3159 TVTAEDGDTTRVYTV
+3159 TVTAEDGDTKRVYTV

-3280 RDLDTSI
+3280 RDLDRSI

-3317 AYRLDDGARESA
+3317 AYRLSDGSRESA
-3329 REFQLTGSGD
+3329 REFQLTGSG
-3339 GSISPAGL
+3339 GGLISPAGL

-3373 SRQAARNID
+3373 SRQAARDID
-3382 TIAAN
+3382 TGVVN
-3387 TRGIWSD
+3387 TRGVWSD